1 MLPDHFQSTIESLKK
16 LQKQDRYLAM
26 FLFGSAARDEVT
38 EDSDLDV
45 RVVVNENNDCTNVNN
60 FFLNGIKMDITFHSF
75 QQLNEQMN
83 AQTKSNRVPMVAE
96 SIFLLDKTGE
106 LESLKQKYRLHKAP
120 EVDAKDFHFRQFLI
134 RHATNKIERNL
145 DKDPLAAML
154 AMTIGINDMLKIHY
168 ELNQKWWVSNKRI
181 LRDLDKWDT
190 IAAELLRTFLS
201 TNGVNE
207 KFTVW
212 QNITNHILKQMGTE
226 STTPNYF
233 CDCETCK
240 KDFAALNQLSI

>member
-1 MLPDHFQSTIESLKK
+1 MLPDHFQTAIETLKK
-16 LQKQDRYLAM
+16 LQDQDRYLAM

-45 RVVVNENNDCTNVNN
+45 RVVVDENNDCTNVNN

-75 QQLNEQMN
+75 KQLDEQMI
-83 AQTKSNRVPMVAE
+83 AQTKSNRVPMIAE
-96 SIFLLDKTGE
+96 SVVLFDKTGE
-106 LESLKQKYRLHKAP
+106 LESLKQKFISHKAP
-120 EVDAKDFHFRQFLI
+120 VIDPKDFHFRQFLI
-134 RHATNKIERNL
+134 RHATNKIERNI

-201 TNGVNE
+201 THEVHE
-207 KFTVW
+207 KFCTW
-212 QNITNHILKQMGTE
+212 QNITNHILKQMGTQ
-226 STTPNYF
+226 TTSPNYF
-233 CDCETCK
+233 CGCETCK
-240 KDFAALNQLSI
+240 KDFEALNQLSL